1 MKLAIRSTL
10 YVVVLTVLLGG
21 VYPAAVTGVSHLFW
35 RDKAERLLRDG
46 RRTASSA
53 PR

>member
-21 VYPAAVTGVSHLFW
+21 LYPAAVTAVSRIFW
-35 RDKAERLLRDG
+35 RDKADG
-46 RRTASSA
+46 SFVAGTGAWSA